1 MGHGGGKIS
10 NITHR
15 VLFFTLTNTLLC
27 ITKFCIIETKSVNM
41 QVRKSRGNV
50 AEYMRQAAFVI
61 ILEGKNGK

>member
-1 MGHGGGKIS
+1 
-10 NITHR
+10 
-15 VLFFTLTNTLLC
+15 
-27 ITKFCIIETKSVNM
+27 M